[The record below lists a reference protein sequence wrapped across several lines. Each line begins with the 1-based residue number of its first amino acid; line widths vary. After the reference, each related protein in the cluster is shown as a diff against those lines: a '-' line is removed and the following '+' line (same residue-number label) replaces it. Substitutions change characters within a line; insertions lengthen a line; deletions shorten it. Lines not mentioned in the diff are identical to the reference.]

1 MKKKDAPNPA
11 VMSLSVV
18 AAYFGEIGRCNGL
31 RLGYERGGFKRIS
44 QALFED
50 DEGR

>member
-1 MKKKDAPNPA
+1 MKKKDGPNPA

-18 AAYFGEIGRCNGL
+18 AAYFGEVGSSNGL
-31 RLGYERGGFKRIS
+31 RRGYEKGGFKRIS